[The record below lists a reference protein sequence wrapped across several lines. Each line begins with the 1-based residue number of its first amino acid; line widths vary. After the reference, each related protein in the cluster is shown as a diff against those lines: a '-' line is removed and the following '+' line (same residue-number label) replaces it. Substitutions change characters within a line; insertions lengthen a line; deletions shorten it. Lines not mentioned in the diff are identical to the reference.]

1 MENEKTENALA
12 DDNLCT
18 FFGKEKS
25 YGAPNT
31 LSGT

>member
-1 MENEKTENALA
+1 MQNEKAENALA